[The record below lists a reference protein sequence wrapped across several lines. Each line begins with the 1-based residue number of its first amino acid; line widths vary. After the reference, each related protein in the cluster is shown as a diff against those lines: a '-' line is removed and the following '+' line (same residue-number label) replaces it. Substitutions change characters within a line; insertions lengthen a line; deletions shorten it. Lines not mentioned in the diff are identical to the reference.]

1 MVGYSVNRLVG
12 YSVYR
17 LFGCA
22 VYRFDCNSINHVLCG
37 ASAKNLKQNKT
48 MSRLKKM
55 KGEAKK
61 QAYAAKKEQEG
72 RNVIN
77 WIFGVLIALGAVYAI
92 YTIAI
97 S

>member
-1 MVGYSVNRLVG
+1 
-12 YSVYR
+12 
-17 LFGCA
+17 
-22 VYRFDCNSINHVLCG
+22 
-37 ASAKNLKQNKT
+37 

-92 YTIAI
+92 YTIVI